1 MFSVTLNKAVHIS
14 EGATGYDS
22 NVWVVLPTYNE
33 ADNLPQMLSALGNL
47 NLDLNVIVV
56 DDASPDGTGDIAAQ
70 AASDNPHIHV
80 IRREGE
86 RGLGTAYLAGF
97 RYALAGGADAVI
109 TMDCDFS
116 HDPGTIPAMVA
127 AFGPAQVV
135 VGSRYVPGG
144 RTENWGLHRKILS
157 ATANKFARALFRMPI
172 RDCTSG
178 FRLYG
183 RGVLENAIANRPHSS
198 GYAFLVELLHL
209 TTRQGGVTVQEVPIR
224 FVDRERGSGKMGA
237 REVIDGVRHLLR
249 LRAEIDRWR
258 QPEAAESGHRK
269 GRKQ

>member
-1 MFSVTLNKAVHIS
+1 VSLNNQTNTSLSDDQVREPRI
-14 EGATGYDS
+14 
-22 NVWVVLPTYNE
+22 WVVLPTYNE
-33 ADNLPQMLSALGNL
+33 ADNLPQMLEALTGL
-47 NLDLNVIVV
+47 NLDLDVVVV
-56 DDASPDGTGDIAAQ
+56 DDASPDGTGDLAERAAH
-70 AASDNPHIHV
+70 SDPRIHV

-97 RYALAGGADAVI
+97 RYAFAAGAEAVM

-116 HDPGTIPAMVA
+116 HDPRYIPHMVA

-135 VGSRYVPGG
+135 IGSRYVPGG

-157 ATANKFARALFRMPI
+157 ATANRFARLLFGMNI

-183 RGVLENAIANRPHSS
+183 RDVLEAAVANRPHSG

-209 TTRQGGVTVQEVPIR
+209 TTRQEGVTVKEVPIC

-237 REVIDGVRHLLR
+237 REIVDGVRNLLR
-249 LRAEIDRWR
+249 LRSEIK
-258 QPEAAESGHRK
+258 SSRK
-269 GRKQ
+269 DTASAIASADDGSDE